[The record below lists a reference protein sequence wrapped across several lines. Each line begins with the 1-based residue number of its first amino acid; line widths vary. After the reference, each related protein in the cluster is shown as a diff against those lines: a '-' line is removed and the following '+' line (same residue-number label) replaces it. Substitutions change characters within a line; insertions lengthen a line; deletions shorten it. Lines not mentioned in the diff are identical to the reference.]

1 MKTEDLRKTENPD
14 FVHSPFRY
22 PGNQIYA
29 LDTLLSLIPE
39 HRYYAEPFCG
49 GASTFF
55 GKSKAEGNWLNDV
68 DRELIDT
75 YITIRDQPEKLIVAL
90 TGEEIS
96 EKRYNYF
103 KTGFAPRNSFEM
115 AVRWF
120 YLNRTSRIEIM
131 SRFWE
136 QGDKITSRP
145 TDWANSILECSKK
158 LQDVRLTLD
167 VSSDLGLARIETGK
181 VVFDYVFQ
189 GLPLDGLT
197 NYITGEILSQN
208 RNLVLDTH
216 YARYSDKEE
225 PNKRFRRGLE
235 PEDLE
240 RLLKKFNIFP
250 CLVEV
255 PLCELE
261 QRRKN
266 DPKRRVINPIY
277 IMQEVEFNRKGYEL
291 YLQEVNQKPFV
302 LINNIYI
309 NARNNLIKWITENNG
324 VQNG

>member
-158 LQDVRLTLD
+158 LQDVRLTSGDFESVLD
-167 VSSDLGLARIETGK
+167 NVSEGAFLFIAPPYSVPHSSTQNQLHKYPFERESHFRLANALRLLDGK
-181 VVFDYVFQ
+181 VKFLVTYNDHEELRRMYSWGERIVISN
-189 GLPLDGLT
+189 LP
-197 NYITGEILSQN
+197 NKSPQ
-208 RNLVLDTH
+208 
-216 YARYSDKEE
+216 KEE
-225 PNKRFRRGLE
+225 
-235 PEDLE
+235 
-240 RLLKKFNIFP
+240 I
-250 CLVEV
+250 
-255 PLCELE
+255 
-261 QRRKN
+261 
-266 DPKRRVINPIY
+266 VI
-277 IMQEVEFNRKGYEL
+277 
-291 YLQEVNQKPFV
+291 VNYK
-302 LINNIYI
+302 L
-309 NARNNLIKWITENNG
+309 
-324 VQNG
+324 